1 MEVENV
7 QILIV
12 MGVSGSGK
20 TTVGKE
26 LAQELGWAFIEGDQF
41 HCDANIEKMA
51 SGTALT
57 DKDRDIWLSMLRK
70 EIEKVLAREDCAVIA
85 CSALKE
91 SYRHRLNVDDR
102 VQFVFLNIPF
112 SVAEERLKKRKGHF
126 MPVSLLESQF
136 ATLQQPEGAEYINVD
151 AQQLPQEIVKE
162 VVEKIRK

>member
-1 MEVENV
+1 MQVENV

-12 MGVSGSGK
+12 MGVSGAGK

-26 LAQELGWAFIEGDQF
+26 LAQELDWPFIEGDQF

-51 SGTALT
+51 SGIPLT
-57 DKDRDIWLSMLRK
+57 DKDREIWLSMLRR
-70 EIEKVLAREDCAVIA
+70 EIEKVLAQDDSAVVA

-91 SYRHRLNVDDR
+91 SYRERLKVDDR

-112 SVAEERLKKRKGHF
+112 SVAEERLKRRKGHF

-136 ATLQQPEGAEYINVD
+136 ETLQQPEGSQYINVD
-151 AQQLPQEIVKE
+151 AQQLPQAIVKE
-162 VVEKIRK
+162 VVEKIRQ